1 MLLRFRVANH
11 RSLRDEQ
18 TLSFVAVPR
27 RGEPR
32 PRGAEIPRTV
42 AVAGIYGANASGK
55 SNVLDA
61 LRWMN
66 WAVKSSHTGWAP
78 GGGVPRRP
86 FLLDETVRALPSFYE
101 VDFLAEGVRYS
112 YGFEVDDDSV
122 RGEWLYSFPAGRPR
136 TLFERGGPEDYRFG
150 RSLGGETARIAKLT
164 RANALYLSS
173 AASNNH
179 PLLGVL
185 YETLTKRLHFARHD
199 HADEH
204 VRLSITMALLEQPKI
219 AGRINTLL
227 QLADLGLERAEVVR
241 REVAPDVLE
250 TFRRMRDIAVET
262 GGRLEIDEEAFAK
275 EIRLRRAGTDVTL
288 DIGEESAGTRVWLS
302 MLGHTLVTL
311 LAGHVLV
318 VDEIDSSLHPLL
330 SSTLIRMFKDP
341 EINRNGAQLLFA
353 SHDTTL
359 LGTMLDD
366 GILGRDEVWFTEKDA
381 SGATTVFPLAD
392 FRPRSDENIERGYLQ
407 GRYGA
412 VPYVN
417 FDKVRDIF
425 RRMGSDLDE
434 STA

>member
-11 RSLRDEQ
+11 RSLRNEQ

-27 RGEPR
+27 RGEPK
-32 PRGAEIPRTV
+32 PRAADIPRSV

-66 WAVKSSHTGWAP
+66 WAVKSSHTKWAP

-86 FLLDETVRALPSFYE
+86 FLLDEAGPDTPSFYE
-101 VDFLAEGVRYS
+101 IDFLTEGVRYS
-112 YGFEVDDDSV
+112 YGFEVDDDNV

-136 TLFERGGPEDYRFG
+136 TLFERNGPEDYRFG

-164 RANALYLSS
+164 RGNALYLSS

-179 PLLGVL
+179 PLLGAL
-185 YETLTKRLHFARHD
+185 YETLVRNIHFAEQD
-199 HADEH
+199 DLDEQD
-204 VRLSITMALLEQPKI
+204 RLSVTMKLLEHPR
-219 AGRINTLL
+219 AARDVNELL
-227 QLADLGLERAEVVR
+227 RLADLGLESAEVVPS
-241 REVAPDVLE
+241 EIPPNMLAN
-250 TFRRMRDIAVET
+250 FRRVRQVAMESGVNFP
-262 GGRLEIDEEAFAK
+262 GEEQFEK
-275 EIRLRRAGTDVTL
+275 EIRLHRAGTNVTL
-288 DIGEESAGTRVWLS
+288 NIRDESAGTRVWLS
-302 MLGHTLVTL
+302 MLGYTLVTL

-318 VDEIDSSLHPLL
+318 VDEIDSSLHPVLG
-330 SSTLIRMFKDP
+330 STLIRMFKDP
-341 EINRNGAQLLFA
+341 EINRNGAQLFFA

-366 GILGRDEVWFTEKDA
+366 EILNRDEVWFTEKDA
-381 SGATTVFPLAD
+381 SGATTLFSLAD

-412 VPYVN
+412 VPYLN
-417 FDKVRDIF
+417 FDKIREIF
-425 RRMGSDLDE
+425 REMEPDLDE
-434 STA
+434 PSA